1 MTGVKR
7 EREMG
12 NSGLPREKTRV
23 EFSISLP
30 VLTPA
35 TRVPT
40 YFNLA
45 IGTHV
50 RAGQCRDIKYAGSL
64 ENTKEA

>member
-1 MTGVKR
+1 
-7 EREMG
+7 MG

-23 EFSISLP
+23 EFSISLS

-45 IGTHV
+45 IGIYV

-64 ENTKEA
+64 ESTKEA